1 MERQK
6 RVELKSQKSFCQ
18 RYAMR
23 KLKVKEEKHQ
33 HRFPRRFHNKTK
45 NRVSVLS
52 LHKEGWRG
60 ERVKYK
66 ASVFLCS
73 GEFLR
78 KEARRGLDGPRIAE
92 SKGRFDFL
100 PGY

>member
-1 MERQK
+1 
-6 RVELKSQKSFCQ
+6 
-18 RYAMR
+18 MR
-23 KLKVKEEKHQ
+23 KLKIKEEKHQ

-66 ASVFLCS
+66 VVFFFQCISICS